1 MADMRSTAITPF
13 APTAAPVGFK
23 SAVRKTPFRKKD
35 PVSDVITPLAQSVV
49 TGLMVTISGSFLA
62 ALNGWQWY
70 SGLCWPGLLLPAWPG
85 WCCCM
90 LAIQCYGFLRK

>member
-35 PVSDVITPLAQSVV
+35 PVSDVITP
-49 TGLMVTISGSFLA
+49 F
-62 ALNGWQWY
+62 
-70 SGLCWPGLLLPAWPG
+70 WP
-85 WCCCM
+85 
-90 LAIQCYGFLRK
+90 R